1 MYEYYIHFNHI
12 IHYIALDLSSV
23 FGDDAPSFVRRLLQ
37 ASAPDEPH
45 DLHDSPPPPPPLLV
59 PARDRDSCQQQQ
71 QQQQQRQQEASFDQV
86 DHASSPGHTVTH
98 PSLPLPFPGAATP
111 NLSALTRP
119 ARPPPSHVAAALE
132 YAGPR
137 FVQLQLQQQQP
148 AFPPAIDSLALAP
161 SPSSAPS
168 RALLPVAP
176 RSNSFPPTAAR
187 DESAGSGSPAG
198 LLQVT
203 ITCIA
208 SVSEI
213 YAVPVSAHLTVRT
226 NENVL

>member
-1 MYEYYIHFNHI
+1 M
-12 IHYIALDLSSV
+12 

-71 QQQQQRQQEASFDQV
+71 QQQHQQEASFDQV
-86 DHASSPGHTVTH
+86 DYASSPGHTVTH
-98 PSLPLPFPGAATP
+98 PLLPLPFPGAATP

-119 ARPPPSHVAAALE
+119 SRPPPPHVAAALE

-137 FVQLQLQQQQP
+137 YVQQQQQRQQQP
-148 AFPPAIDSLALAP
+148 AFPQVIDLP
-161 SPSSAPS
+161 SPAPS

-176 RSNSFPPTAAR
+176 RGSSFPPTAAR

-213 YAVPVSAHLTVRT
+213 YAVPVSAHLTVST